1 MLNKNKNRRMALML
15 LEVAVVALLGWTV
28 LTSNSIASKKAQADD
43 PKDHPRKAKKLQKSL
58 GPRIPSLPQEGPP
71 PEAPSEKPPPLLA
84 LLGTGNLCQGF
95 DFESGAQGATVQAVF
110 GTPEGVL
117 WHLAD
122 SVCRAVLAGHS
133 TPHTFY
139 YGKDA
144 TCTYDTGART
154 ASNLITAPFSLAGQ
168 IGPYSIGFNYLLFV
182 EGGGFDTTFVDL
194 STNNGATWTQ
204 ILSKANL
211 INDNQWHNKAA
222 DVTAL
227 VGAATS
233 IRLRFRFDSIDN
245 IANSTTGWHVDDII
259 VCGEFD
265 TCIQDDSARSVL
277 KINSATGAYEFNS
290 CQGTIVGGVGSLIVR
305 GSTITLQDN
314 RSDRRV
320 LAKIDKSVMKAAA
333 SIQTFSPSRLFT
345 LADRNTADNTCVCP

>member
-1 MLNKNKNRRMALML
+1 MLNKNENRRMALML
-15 LEVAVVALLGWTV
+15 LEVALLALLGWTV
-28 LTSNSIASKKAQADD
+28 LTSNSLASKKAQADN
-43 PKDHPRKAKKLQKSL
+43 PTAHPRKTNKVQKRL
-58 GPRIPSLPQEGPP
+58 KPTIPSAPQEGA
-71 PEAPSEKPPPLLA
+71 PEMQSAALLA
-84 LLGTGNLCQGF
+84 QLGTPNLCQGF

-117 WHLAD
+117 WHVTDNL
-122 SVCRAVLAGHS
+122 CRASLAGHS

-139 YGKDA
+139 FGKDA
-144 TCTYDTGART
+144 TCNYDTGART
-154 ASNLITAPFSLAGQ
+154 ASNLITGPLSLAGQ
-168 IGPYSIGFNYLLFV
+168 FPPFSIGFNYLLFV
-182 EGGGFDTTFVDL
+182 EGGGFDTTFVYL

-204 ILSKANL
+204 VLSKANL
-211 INDNQWHNKAA
+211 INDNQWHNAA
-222 DVTAL
+222 KDVTAQ

-245 IANSTTGWHVDDII
+245 IANATTGWHVDDVI

-320 LAKIDKSVMKAAA
+320 LAKIDKSVMKATA
-333 SIQTFSPSRLFT
+333 SIQTFSPSRL
-345 LADRNTADNTCVCP
+345 LALTDRNTADNTCVCP